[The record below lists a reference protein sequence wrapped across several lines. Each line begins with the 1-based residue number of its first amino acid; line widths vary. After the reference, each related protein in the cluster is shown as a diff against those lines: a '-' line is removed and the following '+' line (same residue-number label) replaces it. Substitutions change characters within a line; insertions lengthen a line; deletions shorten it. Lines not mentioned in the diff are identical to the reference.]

1 MLYSFKIA
9 TRYLTANRAQSLLL
23 VLGVA
28 VGVYVFVFMSALIG
42 GLAVLLI
49 DRTVGSIAHVVVEPA
64 DPVEPAARRA
74 DAAAGPGRRSTR
86 RKDQTMTRNPTP
98 ARRRR
103 NFRRRLALAGLAAWL
118 ALAGGC
124 STTLWPK
131 PPQEPALYALG
142 VAAPASPSAGA
153 PRASAVSKTTLL
165 VNPPRAAAGFETR
178 HIVYLREPNRIEYF
192 AYSQWVDTPAQML
205 APLIVRA
212 IERSGAFD
220 AVLLAPSAAA
230 GQWRLDTEVIRLQQ
244 DFGAS
249 PSQVRFTLRAVLLD
263 SATRRVVAVR
273 ELDAS
278 VPAAT
283 DDTAGGVAAANAAVQ
298 RVLGELAAFVANA
311 VPAS

>member
-1 MLYSFKIA
+1 
-9 TRYLTANRAQSLLL
+9 
-23 VLGVA
+23 
-28 VGVYVFVFMSALIG
+28 
-42 GLAVLLI
+42 
-49 DRTVGSIAHVVVEPA
+49 
-64 DPVEPAARRA
+64 
-74 DAAAGPGRRSTR
+74 
-86 RKDQTMTRNPTP
+86 MTRNPTP

-103 NFRRRLALAGLAAWL
+103 SFRRRLALAGLAAWL

-131 PPQEPALYALG
+131 PPQQPALYALG

-153 PRASAVSKTTLL
+153 PRAAAVSKTTLL